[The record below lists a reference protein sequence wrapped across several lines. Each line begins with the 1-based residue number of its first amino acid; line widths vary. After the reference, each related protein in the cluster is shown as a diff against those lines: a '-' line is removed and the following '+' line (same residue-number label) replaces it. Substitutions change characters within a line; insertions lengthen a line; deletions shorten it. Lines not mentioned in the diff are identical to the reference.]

1 MSGENILVVDDD
13 STTAK
18 VMQLYIKDCG
28 YNVAGTAFS
37 GKEAIDLCRE
47 LAPDLVLM
55 DIFLGKGLS
64 GIDAAEIIQR
74 HFDIPVVFV
83 TSHAEQN
90 TLERAKATKPAGYI
104 NKPLRQTDIKTTLEL
119 IFARLKPA
127 DKNAIKSRTS
137 INELLM
143 SVYSLSRS
151 EAKVAAKLLEYPD
164 LNYVA
169 DSLNISISTAR
180 THLKRIYRKTE
191 TNRQSVLIH
200 KIVTGPVGLLLDRS
214 NPDRTKVD

>member
-18 VMQLYIKDCG
+18 VIQLYIREFG
-28 YNVAGTAFS
+28 YNVAGIATS
-37 GKEAIDLCRE
+37 GKEAIDLCRD

-55 DIFLGKGLS
+55 DIFLGKGLN

-83 TSHAEQN
+83 TSHAEEN
-90 TLERAKATKPAGYI
+90 TLERAKATRPAGYI
-104 NKPLRQTDIKTTLEL
+104 NKPLRDTDIKTTLEL
-119 IFARLKPA
+119 VFSRMKPA
-127 DKNAIKSRTS
+127 NKAAVKSKTS

-143 SVYSLSRS
+143 SIYSLSRS

-164 LNYVA
+164 LKYVA
-169 DSLNISISTAR
+169 DALNISIATAR

-191 TNRQSVLIH
+191 TNRQSMLIH
-200 KIVTGPVGLLLDRS
+200 KIVTGPIGLLLEKGNSDG
-214 NPDRTKVD
+214 TKAD